1 MYKWDRALHEGKL
14 LKPGTLK
21 QIFKNHLSGTGY
33 CWFNLPHLNR
43 ARVYINGR
51 SPGFSSYHVRYIEG
65 EITII
70 ILNNMY
76 NSLPTPMGKDIAA
89 IVLDEPYEIPRFSP
103 AKSEKKVI
111 DAIVGQYKFGP
122 DFYRPNGSVR
132 IFERDS
138 NLYARSGG
146 LLALTN
152 DWSFIYRAYWSSL
165 TFVRDDNGEVT
176 HLLFD
181 SYKGIKEK

>member
-1 MYKWDRALHEGKL
+1 MY
-14 LKPGTLK
+14 
-21 QIFKNHLSGTGY
+21 
-33 CWFNLPHLNR
+33 
-43 ARVYINGR
+43 
-51 SPGFSSYHVRYIEG
+51 
-65 EITII
+65 
-70 ILNNMY
+70 
-76 NSLPTPMGKDIAA
+76 
-89 IVLDEPYEIPRFSP
+89 LDEPYEIPRYSP

-111 DAIVGQYKFGP
+111 EAIVGQYKFGP

-132 IFERDS
+132 IFERDG

-165 TFVRDDNGEVT
+165 TFVRNDNGEVT

-181 SYKGIKEK
+181 SYKGIKKK

>member
-1 MYKWDRALHEGKL
+1 MRAFGNAETIEHVSGKDYGTFLKENIFDPIGMQNSGHDTGDGSQLEQSAKGYAPVGLIDVRKAPSLNWTVKTGNGSLYSTVEDMYKWDRALHEGKL

-33 CWFNLPHLNR
+33 GWFNLPHLNR

-89 IVLDEPYEIPRFSP
+89 IV
-103 AKSEKKVI
+103 
-111 DAIVGQYKFGP
+111 FG
-122 DFYRPNGSVR
+122 
-132 IFERDS
+132 
-138 NLYARSGG
+138 
-146 LLALTN
+146 
-152 DWSFIYRAYWSSL
+152 
-165 TFVRDDNGEVT
+165 
-176 HLLFD
+176 
-181 SYKGIKEK
+181 